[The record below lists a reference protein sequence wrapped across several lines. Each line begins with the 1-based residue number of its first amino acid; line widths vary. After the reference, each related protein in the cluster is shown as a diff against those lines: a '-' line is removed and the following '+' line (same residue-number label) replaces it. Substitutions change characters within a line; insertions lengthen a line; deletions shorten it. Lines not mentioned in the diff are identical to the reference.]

1 MCGDYCIQD
10 TLSSRAALGM
20 PLGRVRR
27 ASKGILHT
35 TGAEEIPTAET
46 RAAEIY
52 ATEIPAAEM
61 RAAETCTAEIYVAG
75 LHAAETR
82 AAEMNAAEMPAA
94 DTRAR
99 RDDKIS

>member
-1 MCGDYCIQD
+1 
-10 TLSSRAALGM
+10 M

-46 RAAEIY
+46 RASEIY

-61 RAAETCTAEIYVAG
+61 RAAETCTAE
-75 LHAAETR
+75 
-82 AAEMNAAEMPAA
+82 MNAAEMPLQ
-94 DTRAR
+94 TRAR
-99 RDDKIS
+99 EGMIKLVKSQSAHKTFDF